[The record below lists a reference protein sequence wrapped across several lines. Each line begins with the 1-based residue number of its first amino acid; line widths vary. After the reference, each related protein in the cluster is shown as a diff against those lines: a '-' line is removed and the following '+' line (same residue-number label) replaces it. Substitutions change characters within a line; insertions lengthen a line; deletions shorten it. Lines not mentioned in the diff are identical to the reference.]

1 MDVIVQV
8 AVLYSSVRPPYAGK
22 YGISGEDLRAISE
35 KKFKE
40 FSFASGQGAFCMLAG
55 HFPEGRVVG
64 YIPEAQTLAVFPLP
78 WPSENAADS
87 CHELRK
93 GKRLYDIIIRAAV
106 QPGDAVVKLA
116 QRRNQDN
123 GGRDTQPPYCMKHS
137 QPVHPGEHPIQ
148 ENQVVGFLLYEMKP
162 ILTVAAHVCLK
173 TLCFQL
179 KSKRMAKLF
188 IIFYYQN
195 PQVNQSFLL

>member
-64 YIPEAQTLAVFPLP
+64 YIPEAQTLAVSPL
-78 WPSENAADS
+78 S
-87 CHELRK
+87 
-93 GKRLYDIIIRAAV
+93 
-106 QPGDAVVKLA
+106 
-116 QRRNQDN
+116 
-123 GGRDTQPPYCMKHS
+123 
-137 QPVHPGEHPIQ
+137 
-148 ENQVVGFLLYEMKP
+148 
-162 ILTVAAHVCLK
+162 
-173 TLCFQL
+173 
-179 KSKRMAKLF
+179 
-188 IIFYYQN
+188 
-195 PQVNQSFLL
+195 